1 LGGRRAPKSSTHGV
15 YLNSSK
21 RGLSRPITTGGNV
34 PTDIDTAIRE
44 LTDRAA
50 VTEVLYSY
58 ARLVDERDFAA
69 AAGVFTDDCLA
80 EYGIHETEIMR
91 SSAAVADWLTSQL
104 RDGSATSHHI
114 SNVQV
119 SFPDP
124 DHAETTCYVYAWH
137 RMPGAAA
144 DPIVLARYVDRFERT
159 PSGWRIAHRRMLG
172 HGLIDFPEGII
183 RPLPRAH

>member
-1 LGGRRAPKSSTHGV
+1 L
-15 YLNSSK
+15 
-21 RGLSRPITTGGNV
+21 
-34 PTDIDTAIRE
+34 PTDVDAAVRE

-50 VTEVLYSY
+50 VTEVLHRY

-69 AAGVFTDDCLA
+69 AAAVFADDCLA

-91 SSAAVADWLTSQL
+91 SSAAVADWLTRQL

-114 SNVQV
+114 SNIQV
-119 SFPDP
+119 SFPDA
-124 DHAETTCYVYAWH
+124 DHAETTCYLYAWH

-159 PSGWRIAHRRMLG
+159 PTGWRIAHRRMLS
-172 HGLIDFPEGII
+172 HGLIDFPDGII
-183 RPLPRAH
+183 RQLPRAH